1 MSKRGNGEGTI
12 FYSEKLGR
20 WVGQFTA
27 GRKENG
33 KLNRK
38 SVYGKTR
45 KEVKEKMTKAL
56 AEVQTNTF
64 IEKNDITVYELG
76 KEILDFKYATNAIKG
91 TSYNTIN
98 YPLSKIKNSDLGNM
112 EIQKVT
118 RQNIQTF
125 LSTITNL
132 SNSYI
137 EKIIIQLNAIFNEAI
152 NRDYIFKSPMR
163 NIVKPLSKKVTR
175 KVDAFTIDEQKALL
189 EKFKIDKY
197 GDLYT
202 IAMFSGMRIGEI
214 LALTPKDIDLENN
227 IIHITKTVS
236 KSKDKKNII
245 GKTPKTSTSYRDIP
259 ITPLFRKNIEN
270 SLHKMIKNPNNLI
283 FCTIK
288 STILSSANINCF
300 FKRLCNKKPKLTD
313 RNVNLHMLRHTYA
326 TRCIESGM
334 PAEVLQKLLGHK
346 NITTTINTYTTIF
359 DKYKTDEVIRS
370 TKNIALNLGIKI

>member
-1 MSKRGNGEGTI
+1 MAKRGNGEGSI
-12 FYSEKLGR
+12 FYSEKLNR

-27 GRKENG
+27 GRKADG

-38 SVYGKTR
+38 SIYGKTR

-56 AEVQTNTF
+56 AEVQQRTF
-64 IEKNDITVYELG
+64 IEKNDITVYLLG
-76 KEILDFKYATNAIKG
+76 NEMLNLKYNSNTIKG
-91 TSYNTIN
+91 TSYTTMH
-98 YPLSKIKNSDLGNM
+98 YPLMKIKNSDLGNM

-118 RQNIQTF
+118 RSNIQTF

-137 EKIIIQLNAIFNEAI
+137 EKIIIELNTIFNEAI
-152 NRDYIFKSPMR
+152 NRDYIIKSPMK
-163 NIVKPLSKKVTR
+163 NIVIPISKKIDK
-175 KVDAFTIDEQKALL
+175 KVEAFTIDEQKELIS
-189 EKFKIDKY
+189 KFKTNKY
-197 GDLYT
+197 GDLFS

-214 LALTPKDIDLENN
+214 LALTPKDVDLTNN
-227 IIHITKTVS
+227 IIHITKTIS
-236 KSKDKKNII
+236 RSKDNKNII

-270 SLHKMIKNPNNLI
+270 ALNNMQKNPNNLI
-283 FCTIK
+283 FCTK
-288 STILSSANINCF
+288 QLTILKSSNANCF
-300 FKRLCNKKPKLTD
+300 FKRLCNKEPKIN

-359 DKYKTDEVIRS
+359 DKYKTDEVLRS
-370 TKNIALNLGIKI
+370 TQNIALNLGLKV